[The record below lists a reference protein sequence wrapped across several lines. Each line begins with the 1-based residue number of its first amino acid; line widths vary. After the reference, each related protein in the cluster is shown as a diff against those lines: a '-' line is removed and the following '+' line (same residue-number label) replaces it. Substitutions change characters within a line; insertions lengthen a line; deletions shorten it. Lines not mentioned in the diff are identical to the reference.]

1 VIVQRLIN
9 TFWLFG
15 KELKSVLGDP
25 VMVILILWSFV
36 VAVILEASGAGDT
49 VRNAAIAI
57 VDDDQS
63 ALSRQ
68 ISGGLVPPWFQT
80 PVAMSPEQ
88 AGAAMDTGRIMFVLS
103 FPPNF
108 AADVIAGKTPAV
120 QLQVD
125 ATAVSQAQLGT
136 DYISNIVQAETRAFL
151 SGNPAAPDPPV
162 RLELRRAFNANGNP
176 VWFKAVSS
184 LLNQLSLLTIAL
196 TGAAMLR
203 EREHGTIEHLMV
215 MPLTPVEVALAK
227 VIATMAVV
235 LAAFTGS
242 LLFVVQG
249 VLQVPMAG
257 SVPLLVGGAAVYLW
271 AAAAIGMFL
280 GTMARSMAQFALLV
294 IMVIIP
300 VIMLSGGMGAVESQ
314 PEIVQRLTMALPSRH
329 FLAFAKAV
337 AFRGAGIES
346 VWTELVLMAG
356 LGAIFFAGSL
366 ALFRRS
372 MSLSS

>member
-1 VIVQRLIN
+1 MRRLTNI
-9 TFWLFG
+9 FWLAG

-36 VAVILEASGAGDT
+36 IAVMLEASGAGDT

-57 VDDDQS
+57 LDEDKS
-63 ALSRQ
+63 TLSRQ
-68 ISGGLVPPWFQT
+68 ITDALVPPWFQPPVMIT
-80 PVAMSPEQ
+80 PDRVAAE
-88 AGAAMDTGRIMFVLS
+88 MDAGRIMFVLS
-103 FPPNF
+103 FPPGF
-108 AADVIAGKTPAV
+108 EADVIAGLSPIA
-120 QLQVD
+120 QLEVD

-136 DYISNIVQAETRAFL
+136 DYIANILSSETRAFL
-151 SGNPAAPDPPV
+151 SGSPEAPEPAL

-203 EREHGTIEHLMV
+203 EREQGTIEHLMV
-215 MPLTPVEVALAK
+215 MPLTPLEIALSK
-227 VIATMAVV
+227 VLANVVVV
-235 LAAFTGS
+235 LAAFTLS
-242 LLFVVQG
+242 LLFVVQQ
-249 VLQVPMAG
+249 VLQVPVAG
-257 SVPLLVGGAAVYLW
+257 SVPLLLAGTAVYLA

-300 VIMLSGGMGAVESQ
+300 IIMLSGGQGAIESQ
-314 PEIVQRLTMALPSRH
+314 PDIVQRLTMALPSRH

-337 AFRGAGIES
+337 VFRGAGVEA
-346 VWTELVLMAG
+346 VWIQLALMSG
-356 LGAIFFAGSL
+356 LGLAFFVASL

-372 MSLSS
+372 MNLSG

>member
-1 VIVQRLIN
+1 MRRLANI
-9 TFWLFG
+9 FWLFG

-25 VMVILILWSFV
+25 VMVILIIWSFV

-49 VRNAAIAI
+49 VRNAAIAV
-57 VDDDQS
+57 VDEDQS
-63 ALSRQ
+63 SLSRQ
-68 ISGGLVPPWFQT
+68 ISSALVPPWFQQ
-80 PVAMSPEQ
+80 PVAMHPEQ
-88 AGAAMDTGRIMFVLS
+88 AGAAMDRGQIMFILS
-103 FPPNF
+103 FPPDF
-108 AADVIAGKTPAV
+108 ESDVIAGNTPSA

-136 DYISNIVQAETRAFL
+136 DYVSNIVQSETRMFV
-151 SGNPAAPDPPV
+151 SGSPDAPTPPL
-162 RLELRRAFNANGNP
+162 RLELRRAFNPNGNP

-215 MPLTPVEVALAK
+215 MPLTPVEVALSK
-227 VIATMAVV
+227 VLATMAVV
-235 LAAFTGS
+235 LVAFVGS
-242 LLFVVQG
+242 LLLVVQG
-249 VLQVPMAG
+249 VLQIPVAG
-257 SVPLLVGGAAVYLW
+257 SVPLLVAGATVYLW

-280 GTMARSMAQFALLV
+280 GTVARSMAQFALLV

-300 VIMLSGGMGAVESQ
+300 IIMLSGGMGAVESQ
-314 PEIVQRLTMALPSRH
+314 PELVRRLTQVLPSRH

-337 AFRGAGIES
+337 AFRGAGIEL
-346 VWTELVLMAG
+346 VWLELVLMAA
-356 LGAIFFAGSL
+356 LGAGFFAASL

-372 MSLSS
+372 MSLGS

>member
-1 VIVQRLIN
+1 MRRLTNI
-9 TFWLFG
+9 FWLAG

-36 VAVILEASGAGDT
+36 IAVMLEASGAGDT

-57 VDDDQS
+57 LDEDNSGLTRQLAD
-63 ALSRQ
+63 AL
-68 ISGGLVPPWFQT
+68 GPPWFQPPVMIT
-80 PVAMSPEQ
+80 PDQVAPE
-88 AGAAMDTGRIMFVLS
+88 MDAGRIMFVLS
-103 FPPNF
+103 FPPGF
-108 AADVIAGKTPAV
+108 EADVIAGLAPAA
-120 QLQVD
+120 QLEVD

-136 DYISNIVQAETRAFL
+136 DYIANILASETRAFL
-151 SGNPAAPDPPV
+151 FGSPDAPEPAL

-203 EREHGTIEHLMV
+203 EREQGTIEHLMV
-215 MPLTPVEVALAK
+215 MPLTPLEIALSK
-227 VIATMAVV
+227 VLANVVVV
-235 LAAFTGS
+235 LAAFTLS

-249 VLQVPMAG
+249 VLDVPVAG
-257 SVPLLVGGAAVYLW
+257 SVPLLLAGTAVYLA

-300 VIMLSGGMGAVESQ
+300 IIMLSGGQGAIESQ
-314 PEIVQRLTMALPSRH
+314 PDIVQRLTMALPSRH

-337 AFRGAGIES
+337 VFRGAGLEA
-346 VWTELVLMAG
+346 VWIQLALMGG
-356 LGAIFFAGSL
+356 LGLVFFAASL

-372 MSLSS
+372 MNLSG

>member
-1 VIVQRLIN
+1 MQRLVNI
-9 TFWLFG
+9 FWLFG

-36 VAVILEASGAGDT
+36 FAVMLEASGAGDT

-57 VDDDQS
+57 VDEDQS
-63 ALSRQ
+63 PLTRQ
-68 ISGGLVPPWFQT
+68 ISAAMTPPWFQT
-80 PVAMSPEQ
+80 PVPMSPVQ
-88 AGAAMDTGRIMFVLS
+88 ASTAMDTGQIMFVLS

-108 AADVIAGKTPAV
+108 TADVIAGKVPAA

-136 DYISNIVQAETRAFL
+136 DYISNIVQSETRAFL
-151 SGNPAAPDPPV
+151 SGNPDAPDPLL
-162 RLELRRAFNANGNP
+162 RLELRRAFNPNGNP

-215 MPLTPVEVALAK
+215 MPLTPVEVALSK
-227 VIATMAVV
+227 VLATMAVV
-235 LAAFTGS
+235 LAAFIGS

-249 VLQVPMAG
+249 ILQVPVAG
-257 SVPLLVGGAAVYLW
+257 SVPLLITGAAVYLW

-314 PEIVQRLTMALPSRH
+314 PEIVQRLTLALPSRH
-329 FLAFAKAV
+329 FLTFAKAV

-346 VWTELVLMAG
+346 VWLELMLMAG
-356 LGAIFFAGSL
+356 LGAAFFAASL

-372 MSLSS
+372 MSLSG

>member
-1 VIVQRLIN
+1 
-9 TFWLFG
+9 
-15 KELKSVLGDP
+15 
-25 VMVILILWSFV
+25 M
-36 VAVILEASGAGDT
+36 
-49 VRNAAIAI
+49 
-57 VDDDQS
+57 
-63 ALSRQ
+63 
-68 ISGGLVPPWFQT
+68 
-80 PVAMSPEQ
+80 
-88 AGAAMDTGRIMFVLS
+88 LS

-108 AADVIAGKTPAV
+108 AADVIKGKTPAA

-136 DYISNIVQAETRAFL
+136 DYISNILQSETREFL
-151 SGNPAAPDPPV
+151 TGSPAKPDTLL
-162 RLELRRAFNANGNP
+162 RLELRRAFNPNGNP

-215 MPLTPVEVALAK
+215 MPLTPVEIALSK
-227 VIATMAVV
+227 VLATMAVV
-235 LAAFTGS
+235 LAAFIGS

-249 VLQVPMAG
+249 LLQIPLAG
-257 SVPLLVGGAAVYLW
+257 SVPLLVAGAAVYLW

-280 GTMARSMAQFALLV
+280 GTLARSMAQFALLV

-314 PEIVQRLTMALPSRH
+314 PEIVQRLTLALPSRH

-337 AFRGAGIES
+337 AFRSAGIES
-346 VWTELVLMAG
+346 VWLELLLMAG
-356 LGAIFFAGSL
+356 LGAAFFAASL

>member
-1 VIVQRLIN
+1 MQRLENI
-9 TFWLFG
+9 FWLVG

-36 VAVILEASGAGDT
+36 VAVMLEASGAGDT

-57 VDDDQS
+57 VDEDRS
-63 ALSRQ
+63 PLSRQ
-68 ISGGLVPPWFQT
+68 IAGGVMPPWFQ
-80 PVAMSPEQ
+80 PPDAMTADQ
-88 AGAAMDTGRIMFVLS
+88 ASAAMDRGEIMFALS
-103 FPPNF
+103 FPPDF
-108 AADVIAGKTPAV
+108 AADAIAGKNPVA
-120 QLQVD
+120 QLLVD

-136 DYISNIVQAETRAFL
+136 DYIGNIVQAETLAFL
-151 SGNPAAPDPPV
+151 SGSPVGRPPQLQ
-162 RLELRRAFNANGNP
+162 LELRRAFNPNGNP
-176 VWFKAVSS
+176 VWFKAMSS

-215 MPLTPVEVALAK
+215 MPLTPAEVGLSK
-227 VIATMAVV
+227 VLATMVVV
-235 LAAFTGS
+235 LAAFVGS
-242 LLFVVQG
+242 LMFVVQG
-249 VLQVPMAG
+249 LLQVPVAG
-257 SVPLLVGGAAVYLW
+257 SVPLLVAGAAVYLW

-280 GTMARSMAQFALLV
+280 GTLARSMAQFALLV

-314 PEIVQRLTMALPSRH
+314 PDLVQKLTLALPSRH

-337 AFRGAGIES
+337 AFRGAGLDA
-346 VWTELVLMAG
+346 VWPQLLLMGG
-356 LGAIFFAGSL
+356 LGATFFAASL

-372 MSLSS
+372 MSVSG